1 MAARPGRSS
10 GSSTIDG
17 PVRDL
22 TERRRGNG
30 KEPAGTAR
38 KLHPSARTCYPRSDR
53 RPSVGRVLRYIA
65 RRLLYSVLVLVI
77 ISILTFLIF
86 VKLPAGDPARRA
98 VGRRTDPQQIA
109 NAREAFGLDR
119 PLIVQYGRFAK
130 GLIPLPNTFLTEDV
144 YYSFSNY
151 LPVRE
156 EIWRRLPVSAILGTG
171 AAVLWLLIGIPLG
184 IASGV
189 RPRSLSARW
198 TMILA
203 IVGVSLPVFWLGQ
216 LLLYVVWFKLHLAP
230 SAGLEINASVWGSA
244 LNGKF
249 LLPWITVAVGYAAI
263 YARMLRSNMV
273 ETTQEDYIRTARAK
287 GLSERRVVYKHA
299 LRGALTPIVTML
311 GVDFATIL
319 AGLVI
324 TETLFGLPGLGQLAV
339 RSIYSNDFPM
349 VMGVTVVG
357 SMFILAANIVV
368 DIAYAFLDP
377 RVRY

>member
-1 MAARPGRSS
+1 M
-10 GSSTIDG
+10 
-17 PVRDL
+17 
-22 TERRRGNG
+22 
-30 KEPAGTAR
+30 
-38 KLHPSARTCYPRSDR
+38 
-53 RPSVGRVLRYIA
+53 LRYIA
-65 RRLLYSVLVLVI
+65 RRLLYSVFVLLI

-98 VGRRTDPQQIA
+98 VGRRTDPEQIA
-109 NAREAFGLDR
+109 NARHAFGLDR

-130 GLIPLPNTFLTEDV
+130 GLIPLPSTFLSEDV

-151 LPVRE
+151 LPVRQ
-156 EIWRRLPVSAILGTG
+156 EIWRRLPVSLILGSG
-171 AAVLWLLIGIPLG
+171 AAILWLLVGIPIGI
-184 IASGV
+184 ATGV
-189 RPRSLSARW
+189 RPRSVGARW
-198 TMILA
+198 TMVLA

-216 LLLYVVWFKLHLAP
+216 LLLYFVWFKLHLAP
-230 SAGLEINASVWGSA
+230 ASGLQINASVWGSA
-244 LNGKF
+244 LHGKF

-263 YARMLRSNMV
+263 YARMLRSNMI

-287 GLSERRVVYKHA
+287 GLSERRVIYRHA
-299 LRGALTPIVTML
+299 LRGALTPIVTLL
-311 GVDFATIL
+311 GIDLATIM

-349 VMGVTVVG
+349 VMGVTVIG
-357 SMFILAANIVV
+357 SMFILTANIIV